1 MADQAQPGIAQVPV
15 MLVVTTDTPTRTI
28 LDEEFQRRATHPAA
42 KRVAVVIW
50 GDFGRGGLCQEMNAR
65 FETVEAKLDHLDGDV
80 SALTSHVFG
89 AGRG

>member
-50 GDFGRGGLCQEMNAR
+50 GDFGRGALP
-65 FETVEAKLDHLDGDV
+65 GDERT
-80 SALTSHVFG
+80 L
-89 AGRG
+89 RDR